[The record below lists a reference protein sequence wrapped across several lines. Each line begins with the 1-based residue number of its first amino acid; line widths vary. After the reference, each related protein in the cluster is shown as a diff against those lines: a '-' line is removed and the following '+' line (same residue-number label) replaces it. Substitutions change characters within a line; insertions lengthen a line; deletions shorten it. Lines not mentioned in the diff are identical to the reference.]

1 MNKPTNPHKT
11 RLNKHLVELG
21 LVNSRRK
28 ADIAISEGIV
38 EVNNKIAK
46 MGELVSQTDHITL
59 SGRTGK
65 TQSHITII
73 FYKPTGYVCTHLEN
87 GRSKTI
93 FDLLPKTFKSLKIA
107 GRLDKNSQGLMLLS
121 SSGELINTIAH
132 PSSQKDKEYIV
143 TLKSSF
149 NTKDLARLLQGVE
162 LDDGLSLF
170 TKAKIITPQKLRVI
184 LREGRKRQI
193 RRTFSAIGYKV
204 VELERTR
211 IGSVSTGLLKSGEY
225 RFLKEN
231 EIKDILK

>member
-1 MNKPTNPHKT
+1 MKKPINPNKT
-11 RLNKHLVELG
+11 RLNKRLVELG

-28 ADIAISEGIV
+28 ADIAIDEGVV

-46 MGELVSQTDHITL
+46 MGEQVNLTDHITL

-65 TQSHITII
+65 TQTHITII
-73 FYKPTGYVCTHLEN
+73 FYKPTGYVCTHLRN
-87 GRSKTI
+87 SRSKTI

-107 GRLDKNSQGLMLLS
+107 GRLDKNSQGLILLS
-121 SSGELINTIAH
+121 SNGELINTITH

-143 TLKSSF
+143 TLKSTF
-149 NTKDLARLLQGVE
+149 NDKDLAKLLQGIE
-162 LDDGLSLF
+162 LEDGLSRF
-170 TKAKIITPQKLRVI
+170 TKAKIITPKKLRVV

-204 VELERTR
+204 VELERVR

-225 RFLKEN
+225 RFLSGN
-231 EIKDILK
+231 EIKDIIK